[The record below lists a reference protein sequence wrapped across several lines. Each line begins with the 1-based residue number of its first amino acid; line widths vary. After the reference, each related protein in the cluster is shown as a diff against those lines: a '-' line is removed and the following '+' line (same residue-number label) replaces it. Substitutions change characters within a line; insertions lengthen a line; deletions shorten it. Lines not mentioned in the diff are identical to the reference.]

1 MTTTTTLLPENT
13 VVGDLG
19 ADDATDNSSAVHSHT
34 QLKSGTRLMLHN
46 EKVMIKCSLS
56 NVPFLAACF

>member
-1 MTTTTTLLPENT
+1 MTTTTTTTTTLLPENT

-46 EKVMIKCSLS
+46 EKVMDQMFSAKS
-56 NVPFLAACF
+56 V